1 MERLTVRLTCLVA
14 CLLLVAA
21 CGPTA
26 TVITTPPP
34 GIAGPPLPSGGLVTL
49 PPPPTVSVPPNSR
62 WQLLS
67 GFPAHDA
74 YELVSLV
81 TTPDG
86 FVAAGAAPV
95 PGEGYYGRSQ
105 GLVWTSADGQTWQV
119 SADPAL
125 LYTEPLKLV
134 ALGSNQYVVGDYE
147 PCSSSDQTC
156 ADANKAGYAVFQSSS
171 GSGWTMLPENS
182 DMRQGTVDGMIA
194 GHDQLLVYGGGSDAD
209 VTTTLWRSSNGTD
222 WTASTM
228 TDLQQITA
236 MAATATGFVMFALT
250 FNGSSGVQGLV
261 ARSSTDGS
269 NFSPLTL
276 PDLSNMP
283 YPEIDGVTTNGSSVV
298 GVGFTEDDQGNDTGL
313 ALFSPDGTSWSVGH
327 DVDGSFANS
336 DLVDAV
342 AIDRGYLAFG
352 YSYTTADAQNLTAR
366 AWFSADGQS
375 WRALADLPGAFTDI
389 DAWGASSRA
398 AIYFTDISN
407 DTSGQDVSTAI
418 FPWYGQLDNLL
429 AF

>member
-1 MERLTVRLTCLVA
+1 MERLTARLTRLVA
-14 CLLLVAA
+14 CLVLVTA

-34 GIAGPPLPSGGLVTL
+34 GIAGPPVPSGGLVTL

-67 GFPAHDA
+67 GFPAQNA
-74 YELVSLV
+74 YELVSLI

-86 FVAAGAAPV
+86 FVAAGAAGA

-105 GLVWTSADGQTWQV
+105 GLVWTSTDGQTWQA

-134 ALGSNQYVVGDYE
+134 ALGSDRYLVGDYE
-147 PCSSSDQTC
+147 PCATSDQSC
-156 ADANKAGYAVFQSSS
+156 ADSNKAGYAVFQSSA
-171 GSGWTMLPENS
+171 GSGWTMLPENAG
-182 DMRQGTVDGMIA
+182 MRQGTVDGMIA
-194 GHDQLLVYGGGSDAD
+194 GHDQLLAYGGASDNA

-222 WTASTM
+222 WTASAM
-228 TDLQQITA
+228 PDLQQITA
-236 MAATATGFVMFALT
+236 MSATATGFVMFALT
-250 FNGSSGVQGLV
+250 FNGSSDIQGLV

-276 PDLSNMP
+276 PDLSNVP
-283 YPEIDGVTTNGSSVV
+283 YPEIDGVTTNGSSLVA
-298 GVGFTEDDQGNDTGL
+298 VGFAEDNQGNDTGL
-313 ALFSPDGTSWSVGH
+313 ALFSPDGASWSVAH
-327 DVDGSFANS
+327 DIDGSFADS

-352 YSYTTADAQNLTAR
+352 YSYATAAAQNLTAR
-366 AWFSADGQS
+366 VWFSADGQS
-375 WRALADLPGAFTDI
+375 WRALADIPGAFTDI
-389 DAWGASSRA
+389 DAWGASSQA
-398 AIYFTDISN
+398 AVYFTDISN
-407 DTSGQDVSTAI
+407 DTSAQDVSTTI
-418 FPWYGQLDNLL
+418 FPWYGPLDNLL

>member
-1 MERLTVRLTCLVA
+1 MERLTVRLMPLVA
-14 CLLLVAA
+14 GLFLVAA

-26 TVITTPPP
+26 TSISTVPP
-34 GIAGPPLPSGGLVTL
+34 GIAGPPVPSGGLVTL
-49 PPPPTVSVPPNSR
+49 PPPPTVSVPPGSR

-67 GFPAHDA
+67 GFPAQNA
-74 YELVSLV
+74 YELVSLI

-105 GLVWTSADGQTWQV
+105 GLIWTSADGQAWQAA
-119 SADPAL
+119 ADPAL

-134 ALGSNQYVVGDYE
+134 ALGSDRYLVGDYE
-147 PCSSSDQTC
+147 PCATGDQTC
-156 ADANKAGYAVFQSSS
+156 ADASKAGYAVFKSSS
-171 GSGWTMLPENS
+171 GSGWTMLPE
-182 DMRQGTVDGMIA
+182 DGGMRQGTVDGMIA
-194 GHDQLLVYGGGSDAD
+194 GHGQLLVFGGANDDA

-222 WTASTM
+222 WTTSTM
-228 TDLQQITA
+228 SDIQQITA
-236 MAATATGFVMFALT
+236 MSATANGFVMFALT
-250 FNGSSGVQGLV
+250 FNGSRDVQGLV

-269 NFSPLTL
+269 NFSPLAL
-276 PDLSNMP
+276 PDLSDVP
-283 YPEIDGVTTNGSSVV
+283 YPEIDGVATNGSSVV
-298 GVGFTEDDQGNDTGL
+298 AVGFAEDNQGNDTGL
-313 ALFSPDGTSWSVGH
+313 ALFSADGTTWSRAH
-327 DVDGSFANS
+327 DVDGSFSGS

-352 YSYTTADAQNLTAR
+352 YSYATADTQNLTAH

-375 WRALADLPGAFTDI
+375 WRALADIPGAFTDI

-398 AIYFTDISN
+398 AIFFTDIAN
-407 DTSGQDVSTAI
+407 DVSATDVSTSI

-429 AF
+429 AQ